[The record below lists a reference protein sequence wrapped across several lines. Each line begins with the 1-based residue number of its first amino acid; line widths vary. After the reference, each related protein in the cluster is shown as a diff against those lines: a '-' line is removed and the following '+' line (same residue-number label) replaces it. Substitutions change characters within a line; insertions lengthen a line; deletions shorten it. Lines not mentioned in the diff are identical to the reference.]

1 MLTQIAGITGGQ
13 YWRATDLDEL
23 IAIYDEI
30 DQLERSEIDEI
41 IYIDHEDLYPGYLG
55 GGLLLIILAFIN
67 ERVLTRSAL
76 FAEKSMHII
85 YNEQRGITCW
95 IIYLLLSM
103 SSFNLTLYLSY

>member
-1 MLTQIAGITGGQ
+1 MLRQIAGITGGQ

-30 DQLERSEIDEI
+30 DQLERSEIDKI

-55 GGLLLIILAFIN
+55 GGLLLSILAFIN

-76 FAEKSMHII
+76 SS
-85 YNEQRGITCW
+85 EQSLHKILNVQPGITCR
-95 IIYLLLSM
+95 IIYLQLSNT
-103 SSFNLTLYLSY
+103 SYNCTL